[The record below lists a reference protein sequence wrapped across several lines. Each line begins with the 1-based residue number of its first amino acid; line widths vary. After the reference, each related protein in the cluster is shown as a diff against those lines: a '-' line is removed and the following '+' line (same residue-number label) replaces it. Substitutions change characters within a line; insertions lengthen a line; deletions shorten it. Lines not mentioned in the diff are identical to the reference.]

1 MHTEGSFSE
10 QPINVWGI
18 SDKDL
23 YLEANKIFNKQTK
36 PFFAYIQTAG
46 NHHPYDKSIAPEDT
60 DFVKMDKDKEVL
72 KNTAFEMKLSS
83 MHFVIPTIVS
93 KNLWKPQK
101 RNLILQIQYLFL

>member
-36 PFFAYIQTAG
+36 PFFAYIQTA
-46 NHHPYDKSIAPEDT
+46 A
-60 DFVKMDKDKEVL
+60 
-72 KNTAFEMKLSS
+72 
-83 MHFVIPTIVS
+83 TI
-93 KNLWKPQK
+93 
-101 RNLILQIQYLFL
+101 ILTTNQ